1 MFKIKNSDFVTS
13 AVKKD
18 QYPVTG
24 LPEIAFVGRSNVGKS
39 SIINALTNRRKLAKV
54 SQTPGKTRLINFFI
68 INNDEIYLVDLPGYG
83 YAKVSKTEKASW
95 GNTIETYLNGREELK
110 RVVLLVDSRHK
121 PTADDIQMH
130 EWIKFYGYDEVII
143 ATKSD
148 KLSNNELRKSE
159 KIIKDTLKLGKE
171 EKLYFFSSVNK
182 KGKDELI
189 DKLFGSLVEN
199 EIETETESE

>member
-1 MFKIKNSDFVTS
+1 MFKIKNSEFITS
-13 AVKKD
+13 AVKRE
-18 QYPVTG
+18 QYPETG

-54 SQTPGKTRLINFFI
+54 SQTPGKTRLINFFL
-68 INNDEIYLVDLPGYG
+68 INNNEAYLVDLPGYG
-83 YAKVSKTEKASW
+83 YAKVSKTEKSSW
-95 GNTIETYLNGREELK
+95 GNTIETYLNDRNELK

-159 KIIKDTLKLGKE
+159 KIIREALKLNKE
-171 EKLYFFSSVNK
+171 DKLYFFSSVNK

-189 DKLFGSLVEN
+189 DNLFGPLFEEEN
-199 EIETETESE
+199 EEVVE